1 MLGIDRAT
9 DSPNRAGFS
18 LDPDHDTFSDTRI
31 IDPFEHAL
39 GEDRARL
46 EPLTDFLLPS
56 LLQSDG
62 SDGDVPGGESVR
74 LEDDD
79 VVGRLTAL
87 ELAGNNLLQLVH
99 LEPIEDAGLH
109 RLDQIA
115 RFDPRLLARVAADE
129 RGSLED
135 DGL

>member
-46 EPLTDFLLPS
+46 SALHDSDPS
-56 LLQSDG
+56 
-62 SDGDVPGGESVR
+62 V
-74 LEDDD
+74 
-79 VVGRLTAL
+79 T
-87 ELAGNNLLQLVH
+87 
-99 LEPIEDAGLH
+99 
-109 RLDQIA
+109 
-115 RFDPRLLARVAADE
+115 
-129 RGSLED
+129 
-135 DGL
+135 